1 MNAENL
7 IIYNGSDW
15 EAVEALDELLP
26 QLESVSALALIVE
39 AIDSVDG
46 AALVITSE

>member
-7 IIYNGSDW
+7 VVDDGGHR

-26 QLESVSALALIVE
+26 QLQAVPTF
-39 AIDSVDG
+39 
-46 AALVITSE
+46 ALVIKPIDTVD